1 MENLSLLPGDGVW
14 NNVTTSSVDDDYHST
29 YLANIRYV
37 AFKIIYIIIGTIG
50 FVRRRRK
57 QKLWRKSLDDNH
69 ARSGLKCRQSAYK
82 SGTSTL
88 LKQTTA
94 RCTQTDT
101 IN

>member
-50 FVRRRRK
+50 VLDNVFVIVVFALFIK
-57 QKLWRKSLDDNH
+57 ITQKVGTLDCKS
-69 ARSGLKCRQSAYK
+69 
-82 SGTSTL
+82 
-88 LKQTTA
+88 TA
-94 RCTQTDT
+94 R
-101 IN
+101 NRPYVLVLLFSKKRR